1 MGRPKVAFLSERV
14 NHRRRA
20 CAALEDL
27 GGLTVRPRVACVGRK
42 PAGPIIEGGQAHG
55 ATTGA
60 RGGIGVGAHASMGS
74 GGGTG
79 VADAEGELLDMV
91 DEENRVVGQEL
102 RGKVPARPLP

>member
-1 MGRPKVAFLSERV
+1 
-14 NHRRRA
+14 
-20 CAALEDL
+20 
-27 GGLTVRPRVACVGRK
+27 
-42 PAGPIIEGGQAHG
+42 
-55 ATTGA
+55 
-60 RGGIGVGAHASMGS
+60 MGS